1 MRVCVCV
8 CVSVCVWSGGCEL
21 VRVEEHM
28 AERACFVVR
37 YSFDYC
43 FV

>member
-1 MRVCVCV
+1 MCVCVCV
-8 CVSVCVWSGGCEL
+8 CVCVWSGGCEL
-21 VRVEEHM
+21 VLVEDRM
-28 AERACFVVR
+28 AESACFVVR